1 MQVQD
6 VLCVYIFKIC
16 FLLGERK
23 LVDNESTTLFVV
35 LKLYVTTFKAHC
47 CVSGL
52 VCSNAAGLG

>member
-23 LVDNESTTLFVV
+23 LADTESTKSSV
-35 LKLYVTTFKAHC
+35 LLRHYVSTFKAHC
-47 CVSGL
+47 FVSVL
-52 VCSNAAGLG
+52 VCTNAAGLG